1 MNSQKILIID
11 ESSETLDDGCW
22 AWQWNGGEG
31 FNMLSNRHDRRKE
44 TANDPKAGVGNVAF
58 CDGHAERMPR
68 LRTFNPNYYDPL
80 YPKGSTLPTPTLP
93 QN

>member
-1 MNSQKILIID
+1 
-11 ESSETLDDGCW
+11 
-22 AWQWNGGEG
+22 
-31 FNMLSNRHDRRKE
+31 MLSNRHDRRKE
-44 TANDPKAGVGNVAF
+44 TATDPKAGTGNVTF

-80 YPKGSTLPTPTLP
+80 YPKGSTLPAPTLP